1 MRTGFG
7 VRAALILIGF
17 TAAIAQIVLLRELMV
32 VFYGNESSIGLM
44 LGSWLFWTAAGS
56 SLAGRLA
63 ARARQPR
70 RLMAAI
76 QVLIAAILPG
86 TVLAVRAAKGFL
98 QTVPGEVLGPGAMLL
113 TSFSTLGP
121 LCILSGALFT
131 AGSQVYA
138 ATYATTAR
146 KHSRDGHRSLTVE
159 RQVAACIEATGSVY
173 LWEAVGASGGG
184 VVAGLM
190 LIRYLSSL
198 EIAWLLAVL
207 NLMAASGLAI
217 AARPLRYAAIGGLLG
232 MAAVL
237 TFFGWPQSLE
247 ASSQKH
253 FWRGQRLVATRNSVY
268 GSLAVVGTEGSRS
281 VYENGVVLFNAPD
294 PAAAEEAVHYA
305 LLEHPSPRSLLLI
318 GGGLNGSIA
327 QALRHP
333 TLERVDYVEL
343 DPAILDLA
351 REYFP
356 NEWLALRT
364 DPRVRVHVT
373 DGRLFLKTTQDTF
386 DVVIVNL
393 PEPQNAQ
400 LNRFYTVEFFREVSR
415 KLTPTGLLSFQ
426 LRSSE
431 TYISAELGQFLRS
444 INKSLRAVF
453 PEVTAIPGETVHFF
467 AARQAG
473 TLASGAGEL
482 LARLHARNLE
492 TSYVSEYF
500 IPFRMT
506 PDRMSDLDAQLRPL
520 EATPVNRDFAPVAY
534 YFDVALWSSQFNQGY
549 RRLFRAMAGVNFGTM
564 VAVFG
569 VVLVGL
575 VVMWRT
581 LQRAAS
587 PLLGTPASRP
597 TLQRVR
603 KSADTARKSACATA
617 RFVAGFSTAAMGFTM
632 IGLEML
638 LLLAFQAVYG
648 YVYQQL
654 AVVIAAFMAGMALG
668 SWLGMRRA
676 ARGGMRVLAITQ
688 VLAAVA
694 PLVLLGLF
702 EAIGRANGTLGL
714 VASQIAF
721 PALALVCGMLGG
733 YQFPVASRIFFGE
746 TQTSTP
752 VMRRPGTLYALD
764 LAGSCLAAV
773 LFSAWFV
780 PVFGFF
786 KTALLSAMV
795 SLAPA
800 AMAMLEDS
808 TPPLAGVR
816 RIPGR

>member
-1 MRTGFG
+1 MRAGFG
-7 VRAALILIGF
+7 VRAVLVLIGF

-32 VFYGNESSIGLM
+32 VFYGNESSIGLI
-44 LGSWLFWTAAGS
+44 LASWLFWTSAGS
-56 SLAGRLA
+56 GLAGHFA

-70 RLMAAI
+70 RLMAGI
-76 QVLIAAILPG
+76 QLLIAAILPW
-86 TVLAVRAAKGFL
+86 TILAVRAAKGLL
-98 QTVPGEVLGPGAMLL
+98 QTVPGEVLGPGPMLL
-113 TSFSTLGP
+113 TSFSALGP
-121 LCILSGALFT
+121 LCVLSGALFT
-131 AGSQVYA
+131 AGSKVYA
-138 ATYATTAR
+138 TAATTSA
-146 KHSRDGHRSLTVE
+146 G
-159 RQVAACIEATGSVY
+159 EATGAVY
-173 LWEAVGASGGG
+173 LWEAAGSSGGG
-184 VVAGLM
+184 VVAGLV
-190 LIRYLSSL
+190 LVRSLSSL

-217 AARPLRYAAIGGLLG
+217 AARPLRHAAVGGLVGIAALLG
-232 MAAVL
+232 
-237 TFFGWPQSLE
+237 TFGWPQRLE
-247 ASSQKH
+247 AISQQR
-253 FWRGQRLVATRNSVY
+253 FWRGLQLVATRNSVY
-268 GSLAVVGTEGSRS
+268 GNLAVVGTEGSRS
-281 VYENGVVLFNAPD
+281 VYENGVVLFNVPD

-356 NEWLALRT
+356 NEWLALRA
-364 DPRVRVHVT
+364 DSRVRLHVM
-373 DGRLFLKTTQDTF
+373 DGRLFLKTTESAF

-400 LNRFYTVEFFREVSR
+400 LNRFYTVEFFREASR

-444 INKSLRAVF
+444 IHTSLRAVF
-453 PEVTAIPGETVHFF
+453 PQVTAIPGETVHFF
-467 AARQAG
+467 AAQQAG
-473 TLASGAGEL
+473 ILASGAEEL
-482 LARLHARNLE
+482 LARLHERNLH

-506 PDRMSDLDAQLRPL
+506 PDRLLDLDLQLRPGPGDTP
-520 EATPVNRDFAPVAY
+520 ATPVNRDFAPVAY
-534 YFDVALWSSQFNQGY
+534 YFDVALWSSQFNPGY
-549 RRLFRAMAGVNFGTM
+549 RRLFRTMAGVSFGAMAAT
-564 VAVFG
+564 FG
-569 VVLVGL
+569 VVLAALAVGGRFL
-575 VVMWRT
+575 TGRRH
-581 LQRAAS
+581 QRQLA
-587 PLLGTPASRP
+587 
-597 TLQRVR
+597 
-603 KSADTARKSACATA
+603 
-617 RFVAGFSTAAMGFTM
+617 AGFSTAATGFTM

-668 SWLGMRRA
+668 SWLAMGRPA
-676 ARGGMRVLAITQ
+676 HGGMRVLAITQ
-688 VLAAVA
+688 VLAAAA

-702 EAIGRANGTLGL
+702 QAIGRANSTATLA
-714 VASQIAF
+714 ASQIAF
-721 PALALVCGMLGG
+721 PALALVSGMLGG
-733 YQFPVASRIFFGE
+733 YEFSVASRIFFGE
-746 TQTSTP
+746 TETRLP
-752 VMRRPGTLYALD
+752 AIHGPGTLYALD
-764 LAGSCLAAV
+764 LAGSCLGAV

-800 AMAMLEDS
+800 VMAMLGDS
-808 TPPLAGVR
+808 ETDPAE
-816 RIPGR
+816 

>member
-1 MRTGFG
+1 VKTGFG

-32 VFYGNESSIGLM
+32 VFYGNEISIGLM
-44 LGSWLFWTAAGS
+44 LASWLFWTAAGS

-76 QVLIAAILPG
+76 QALIAAILPW
-86 TVLAVRAAKGFL
+86 TVLGVRAAKGLL

-131 AGSQVYA
+131 AGSKVYA
-138 ATYATTAR
+138 TTYATKASCRTTR
-146 KHSRDGHRSLTVE
+146 KHSRDGHRSLTV
-159 RQVAACIEATGSVY
+159 AARSEATGSVY
-173 LWEAVGASGGG
+173 LWEAVGASVGG
-184 VVAGLM
+184 VVAGWL

-217 AARPLRYAAIGGLLG
+217 AARPLRYAAMGGLLG
-232 MAAVL
+232 VAAVL
-237 TFFGWPQSLE
+237 AFIGWPQSLE
-247 ASSQKH
+247 AISQKH
-253 FWRGQRLVATRNSVY
+253 FWRGLHLVATRNSLY

-281 VYENGVVLFNAPD
+281 VYENGVVLFNVPD

-327 QALRHP
+327 QALRHA

-356 NEWLALRT
+356 NEWLALRRE
-364 DPRVRVHVT
+364 PRVRVHVT

-431 TYISAELGQFLRS
+431 DYIGPELAQFLRS
-444 INKSLRAVF
+444 IDKSLRAVF

-482 LARLHARNLE
+482 LARLHARHLE

-506 PDRMSDLDAQLRPL
+506 PDRMLDLDTQIRPL

-534 YFDVALWSSQFNQGY
+534 YFDVALWAGEFNQGY
-549 RRLFRAMAGVNFGTM
+549 RRLFRAMAGIQFGI
-564 VAVFG
+564 VLAVFG
-569 VVLVGL
+569 VVLTAL
-575 VVMWRT
+575 VVGGRLATRT
-581 LQRAAS
+581 SIARFGA
-587 PLLGTPASRP
+587 GGK
-597 TLQRVR
+597 TLPNGRGSDQSHDRERVIFG
-603 KSADTARKSACATA
+603 SNTS

-648 YVYQQL
+648 YVYRQL

-676 ARGGMRVLAITQ
+676 ARGGMRVMATTQ
-688 VLAAVA
+688 VLAAAA

-702 EAIGRANGTLGL
+702 EAIGRANSPLSL
-714 VASQIAF
+714 AASQIAF
-721 PALALVCGMLGG
+721 PALALVSAMLGG

-746 TQTSTP
+746 AGQAEAP
-752 VMRRPGTLYALD
+752 ALPLQRPGTLYALD
-764 LAGSCLAAV
+764 LAGSCLGAV
-773 LFSAWFV
+773 LFCAWLV

-786 KTALLSAMV
+786 KTAVLSAMV

-800 AMAMLEDS
+800 AMAMLESSETD
-808 TPPLAGVR
+808 PAE
-816 RIPGR
+816 

>member
-1 MRTGFG
+1 VKAGFG
-7 VRAALILIGF
+7 GRTVFALTGF
-17 TAAIAQIVLLRELMV
+17 TAAVAQIVLLRELMV

-44 LGSWLFWTAAGS
+44 LASWLFWTAAGS
-56 SLAGRLA
+56 SLAGHFA
-63 ARARQPR
+63 ARSRQPR
-70 RLMAAI
+70 RLMAGI
-76 QVLIAAILPG
+76 QVSIAAVLPW
-86 TVLAVRAAKGFL
+86 TILAVRAAKGLL

-131 AGSQVYA
+131 AGSEVYP
-138 ATYATTAR
+138 ATAGA
-146 KHSRDGHRSLTVE
+146 SAG
-159 RQVAACIEATGSVY
+159 EATGAVY
-173 LWEAVGASGGG
+173 LWEAVGSSAGG
-184 VVAGLM
+184 VVAGWM

-217 AARPLRYAAIGGLLG
+217 AARPLRYAAVAGLVG
-232 MAAVL
+232 MAAVAG
-237 TFFGWPQSLE
+237 FFGWPRSLE
-247 ASSQKH
+247 AISQAN

-268 GSLAVVGTEGSRS
+268 GSLAVVGTEGSWS
-281 VYENGVVLFNAPD
+281 VYENGVVLFNVPD

-318 GGGLNGSIA
+318 GGGLNGSVA
-327 QALRHP
+327 QALRHS
-333 TLERVDYVEL
+333 TLQRVDYVEL

-356 NEWLALRT
+356 NQWLALRT

-373 DGRLFLKTTQDTF
+373 DGRLFLKTTRSTF

-431 TYISAELGQFLRS
+431 NYIGAELGQFLRS
-444 INKSLRAVF
+444 IDKSLRAVF

-467 AARQAG
+467 AARKPG
-473 TLASGAGEL
+473 ILASGAGEL

-506 PDRMSDLDAQLRPL
+506 PDRLADLDTAIRPL
-520 EATPVNRDFAPVAY
+520 AATPLNRDFAPVAY
-534 YFDVALWSSQFNQGY
+534 YFDVALWSSQFNPGY
-549 RRLFRAMAGVNFGTM
+549 RRLFRAMAGIDFGIVMAT
-564 VAVFG
+564 F
-569 VVLVGL
+569 GL
-575 VVMWRT
+575 V
-581 LQRAAS
+581 LAA
-587 PLLGTPASRP
+587 LAVGG
-597 TLQRVR
+597 
-603 KSADTARKSACATA
+603 
-617 RFVAGFSTAAMGFTM
+617 RFLTERRNRLRFAAGFSTAAMGFTM

-638 LLLAFQAVYG
+638 LLLAFQALYG

-654 AVVIAAFMAGMALG
+654 ALVIAAFMAGMALG
-668 SWLGMRRA
+668 SWLALRRA
-676 ARGGMRVLAITQ
+676 AHAGMRVLAITQ
-688 VLAAVA
+688 VLAAAA

-702 EAIGRANGTLGL
+702 EAVGPADSTLGL
-714 VASQIAF
+714 TASRIAF
-721 PALALVCGMLGG
+721 PVLALASGMLGG
-733 YQFPVASRIFFGE
+733 YQFPVASRIFFGRI
-746 TQTSTP
+746 QTGTP
-752 VMRRPGTLYALD
+752 VLRRPGTLYALD
-764 LAGSCLAAV
+764 LAGSCLGAI

-780 PVFGFF
+780 PIFGFL
-786 KTALLSAMV
+786 KTALLSALV

-800 AMAMLEDS
+800 AVAVLEDS
-808 TPPLAGVR
+808 E
-816 RIPGR
+816 